1 MKNITIVIADDHPML
16 LKGLEEELTENGY
29 NVLGKAINGTEALN
43 LIYTL
48 RPQVALLDIEMPNL
62 TGLEV
67 IKTCKLKENCS
78 TKFILLSYHKETEF
92 INQAKQLNISGF
104 LLKED
109 SFTEI
114 EKCINSVLNDKQYYS
129 ASFGNIL
136 ENSSQELQK
145 LKLLTP
151 SELTILKLIAKQN
164 STAKIAE
171 KLFIS
176 NRTVEKHRSNII
188 NKLDLKIQG
197 KNLNQFALL
206 NKDLILR
213 L

>member
-16 LKGLEEELTENGY
+16 LKGLAEELTENGY
-29 NVLGKAINGTEALN
+29 NVIGKAINGTEALN
-43 LIYTL
+43 LIYSL
-48 RPQVALLDIEMPNL
+48 KPKVALLDIEMPNL

-67 IKTCKLKENCS
+67 IKTCKSSNDCI

-92 INQAKQLNISGF
+92 INQAKSLQISGF

-109 SFTEI
+109 PFSEI
-114 EKCINSVLNDKQYYS
+114 EKCIKSVLKEKQYYS
-129 ASFGNIL
+129 SSFGNLL
-136 ENSSQELQK
+136 ESSSQELQK
-145 LKLLTP
+145 LKLLTA
-151 SELTILKLIAKQN
+151 SELTILKLIAKQSN
-164 STAKIAE
+164 TAQIAE
-171 KLFIS
+171 NLFIS
-176 NRTVEKHRSNII
+176 VRTVEKHRSNII
-188 NKLDLKIQG
+188 NKLDLKTQG